1 MQEVLEAQNKDR
13 KALFEKR
20 RQMYLESRLCPIQ
33 KPSSGG
39 STNKVR
45 MKQDRGAAVSE
56 RTRGNAHPQQTHS
69 RSLMSSSILGITYS
83 PTAGSMDAIK
93 GADLQELHPW
103 KLLALCSS
111 SDPAVNVAAIHA
123 IKEVGRDR
131 LCSALQGGYAEL
143 IDRILSEISDP
154 SPDVRS
160 AMAQAF
166 GVLAVEGDEVVVEEL
181 MVAADDENDY
191 VRASALSSLAMVA
204 PREAGGDRCTSLPVQ
219 TVLARTQDDDPDVR
233 EAAVFALGALAP
245 IGTLPD
251 PCWPL
256 WPASA

>member
-1 MQEVLEAQNKDR
+1 
-13 KALFEKR
+13 
-20 RQMYLESRLCPIQ
+20 
-33 KPSSGG
+33 
-39 STNKVR
+39 
-45 MKQDRGAAVSE
+45 
-56 RTRGNAHPQQTHS
+56 
-69 RSLMSSSILGITYS
+69 
-83 PTAGSMDAIK
+83 MDAIK
-93 GADLQELHPW
+93 GADLQEVHPW

-111 SDPAVNVAAIHA
+111 SDPAINVAAIHA

-181 MVAADDENDY
+181 MVAADDENDN
-191 VRASALSSLAMVA
+191 VRASALSALAMVA
-204 PREAGGDRCTSLPVQ
+204 PREASGDRCTSLPVQ
-219 TVLARTQDDDPDVR
+219 TVLVRTQDDDPDVR

-245 IGTLPD
+245 IGTLPY

-256 WPASA
+256 GQHLHAYMCRILGTWCTKSLSGSEHSLSHAWLSSRR

>member
-1 MQEVLEAQNKDR
+1 
-13 KALFEKR
+13 
-20 RQMYLESRLCPIQ
+20 
-33 KPSSGG
+33 
-39 STNKVR
+39 
-45 MKQDRGAAVSE
+45 
-56 RTRGNAHPQQTHS
+56 
-69 RSLMSSSILGITYS
+69 MSSSILGITYS

-93 GADLQELHPW
+93 GADLQEVHPW

-111 SDPAVNVAAIHA
+111 SDPAINVAAIHA

-166 GVLAVEGDEVVVEEL
+166 GVLAVEGDELV
-181 MVAADDENDY
+181 
-191 VRASALSSLAMVA
+191 
-204 PREAGGDRCTSLPVQ
+204 
-219 TVLARTQDDDPDVR
+219 RTQDDDPDVR

-245 IGTLPD
+245 IGTLPY

-256 WPASA
+256 GQHLHAYMCRILGTWCTKSLSGSEHSLSHAWLSSRR